1 MLSSF
6 LKRSFSYNFLLAFI
20 AICFLGFFWI
30 IYPIRLPI
38 IYQTHSL
45 VANLDIF
52 DTDTINQFYLLI
64 RTPVYSIFKP
74 IFLDPT
80 LFVTTSFLIEFSFP
94 ILILIFLFSYSKNS
108 LSALLTILIFSPLVY
123 SIFNNVLDFNFLK
136 STNLLGWGTTTFS
149 VRYLTGLFFLTS
161 IFCYLKKY
169 YLISFFFASICLV
182 THPNTGIFISI
193 FFICFEIYVYFFKKE
208 NSRNLI
214 IVLIL
219 SFLFFVPNLLNILN
233 LTDLK
238 VDNILTN
245 YQWYDNMIRDEIDD
259 FSPTWNLLNDKF
271 TSISH
276 ISIILFTLF
285 FYFFFEK
292 IKSIETDFLIF
303 LISLPLLSLI
313 FFIIIEL
320 IMSHTNYLLAPILI
334 SLQPSKLL
342 VLSIFP
348 LMFFWS
354 KYFAIFIK
362 NYLKYEKFLLMFI
375 IIIFLVGVLFSKNS
389 LKTQIEYFKSIN
401 KIKINSQTYF
411 NFLLNYAELRNDIN
425 PTIPNIYYLDDFY
438 FTNAKVLEEKNI
450 FQKIPDEVFY
460 QKYSSLE
467 TYKNL
472 NKLIRENIDIGSD
485 IIIPPYLIH
494 IRDILPEYNIFF
506 QERHDGNIS
515 LGGKKIFEEIEK
527 RMNLLIGT
535 NYTSLP
541 LRPDN
546 DLTQSYMRKLFLD
559 RNVDHFLKLNKDY
572 ANFNLLLTEI
582 SHQLDFDVI
591 AKNDNY
597 IIYKID

>member
-219 SFLFFVPNLLNILN
+219 SFLFFVPTLLNILN

-354 KYFAIFIK
+354 KYFAI
-362 NYLKYEKFLLMFI
+362 
-375 IIIFLVGVLFSKNS
+375 
-389 LKTQIEYFKSIN
+389 
-401 KIKINSQTYF
+401 
-411 NFLLNYAELRNDIN
+411 
-425 PTIPNIYYLDDFY
+425 
-438 FTNAKVLEEKNI
+438 
-450 FQKIPDEVFY
+450 
-460 QKYSSLE
+460 
-467 TYKNL
+467 
-472 NKLIRENIDIGSD
+472 
-485 IIIPPYLIH
+485 
-494 IRDILPEYNIFF
+494 
-506 QERHDGNIS
+506 
-515 LGGKKIFEEIEK
+515 
-527 RMNLLIGT
+527 
-535 NYTSLP
+535 
-541 LRPDN
+541 
-546 DLTQSYMRKLFLD
+546 
-559 RNVDHFLKLNKDY
+559 
-572 ANFNLLLTEI
+572 
-582 SHQLDFDVI
+582 
-591 AKNDNY
+591 
-597 IIYKID
+597 